1 MQNRPVRLSKPVY
14 ETLPYAYML
23 SGLLAVAGSYYLE
36 RSWWADVVMV
46 LGVLCLIG
54 GVVVLLKRRDARARR
69 SEYKGGSLDGFGSE

>member
-1 MQNRPVRLSKPVY
+1 MQNRAVRLAKPVY
-14 ETLPYAYML
+14 ETLPYAYMV
-23 SGLLAVAGSYYLE
+23 SGLLAVVGSYHLE

-69 SEYKGGSLDGFGSE
+69 SEYKGGPLDGF